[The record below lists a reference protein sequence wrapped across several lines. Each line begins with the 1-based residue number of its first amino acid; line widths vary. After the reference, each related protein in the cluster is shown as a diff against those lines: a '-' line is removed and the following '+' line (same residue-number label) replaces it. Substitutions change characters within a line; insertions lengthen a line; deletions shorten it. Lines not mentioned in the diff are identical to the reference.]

1 MPQSHCQ
8 EIRHGMR
15 SPLYGESQR
24 KEVGDEHV
32 CPRPIGKVTRP
43 VLSPEYDKSPSSLL
57 VPLRPRFVI
66 IVIVIVVIVIVSVV
80 IGIVAIFVIVI
91 VIVIVVILIVVI
103 FSIDVL
109 IIVMGI
115 VVIVIVSVVIG
126 VVVVIVSVMAVF

>member
-1 MPQSHCQ
+1 
-8 EIRHGMR
+8 MR

-80 IGIVAIFVIVI
+80 IGIVVIIVIVI
-91 VIVIVVILIVVI
+91 VIVIVVIVI
-103 FSIDVL
+103 
-109 IIVMGI
+109 IIATARTMPTDANTLRARAGHVARRGR
-115 VVIVIVSVVIG
+115 G
-126 VVVVIVSVMAVF
+126 TTKGTCGT